1 MKKVFIRGAIVA
13 AFAAI
18 AGYGIYVN
26 QEKKIALSDT
36 MMANVEAL
44 ATDEYGDREDCVPE
58 PAKSCDMFVSYPD
71 GDWGI
76 EMLMNHKK
84 APGWL

>member
-26 QEKKIALSDT
+26 QEKEIALSDT

-44 ATDEYGDREDCVPE
+44 ATDEYGDREDCE
-58 PAKSCDMFVSYPD
+58 PADDTCDMFVSYPD
-71 GDWGI
+71 GDWGLD
-76 EMLMNHKK
+76 MLLGHTKK
-84 APGWL
+84 PGWG